1 MEETW
6 RRFAGHGA
14 EIYDDVEDVSGRVA
28 DYLVAG
34 FAQSEPAL
42 VVATPQ
48 HWRSF
53 AVALSARGWLQEDV
67 DRHGFLVL
75 ADADE
80 TLHSFMGVA
89 GPSRIRF
96 EEVVGALLDSI
107 GERHP
112 GRRVRVFGEMVD
124 VLCRSGQPDAAV
136 KLETLWNELAAKR
149 DFALLCAYQLDVF
162 DRGAQ
167 VSPLADVCRL
177 HSHVRPSQDPERLG
191 RAVDA
196 ALEDVLG
203 HAQAAKVYAVAA
215 PSSERAGVPVSQLA
229 LSWITS
235 HMPNLAELV
244 LARARAHYE
253 ATV

>member
-1 MEETW
+1 MRLTRPGARTTRGRFLHAAPRAASRRCSSVGTARIIPDRGYTPRMEETW

-28 DYLVAG
+28 DYLVSG
-34 FAQSEPAL
+34 FAQREPAL

-67 DRHGFLVL
+67 DR
-75 ADADE
+75 
-80 TLHSFMGVA
+80 S
-89 GPSRIRF
+89 
-96 EEVVGALLDSI
+96 
-107 GERHP
+107 
-112 GRRVRVFGEMVD
+112 
-124 VLCRSGQPDAAV
+124 
-136 KLETLWNELAAKR
+136 
-149 DFALLCAYQLDVF
+149 
-162 DRGAQ
+162 AQ

-196 ALEDVLG
+196 ALKDVLG
-203 HAQAAKVYAVAA
+203 NAQAAKVYAVAA